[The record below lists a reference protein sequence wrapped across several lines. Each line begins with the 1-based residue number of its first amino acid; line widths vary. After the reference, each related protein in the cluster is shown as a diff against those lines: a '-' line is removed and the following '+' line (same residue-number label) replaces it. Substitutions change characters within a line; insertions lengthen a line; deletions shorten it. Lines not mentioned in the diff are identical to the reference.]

1 MERVSRRALAPALLL
16 WVLALSGCLSVGR
29 EFPTGPVTS
38 LQIGETTQD
47 DVRAAFGP
55 PWRTGIEDGDRTWTY
70 GHYRYALLGLTHTRD
85 LVLRFDERGVL
96 RSYTYNSTT
105 PDGP

>member
-16 WVLALSGCLSVGR
+16 LVVALSGCLSVGR
-29 EFPTGPVTS
+29 EFPTGPITS
-38 LQIGETTQD
+38 LRIGETTQD

-70 GHYRYALLGLTHTRD
+70 GHYR
-85 LVLRFDERGVL
+85 
-96 RSYTYNSTT
+96 
-105 PDGP
+105 

>member
-16 WVLALSGCLSVGR
+16 LVLALSGCLSVGR

-38 LQIGETTQD
+38 LRIGETTQD

-105 PDGP
+105 PDGL